1 MNKTVFCVCISM
13 CLSAQFCYRK
23 KLVEGSKVD
32 TQNLIIVFFHVSG
45 DIFIVLGQQPNSDK
59 VRRYVFGCFVWLFG
73 F

>member
-1 MNKTVFCVCISM
+1 M
-13 CLSAQFCYRK
+13 
-23 KLVEGSKVD
+23 EGSKVD

-73 F
+73 FWSIAGEMYLGNYVYVSLKVKI